1 MIPKS
6 AFRVCLSVVMAA
18 LTEVAFATPI
28 EIDIDTTQS
37 SVNVQF
43 CLGANCST
51 DSSPVTGLTAL
62 KLDSIAA
69 PTMLELHDF
78 FYALTE
84 TINIALTGLTA
95 TGTNITID
103 YATPGLP
110 QPPDVLGGG
119 GAFVLIDVPA
129 NQSGSVNYTATGTT
143 CFLLV
148 LAGYPCVDAI
158 SLADQGTQLGDYSG
172 TVVPQPGRIVQFQI
186 QPNISGPLDPANPA
200 LGTLTIT
207 GNIVGQATVPLHA
220 DADLNGVIDG
230 RDIGPF
236 VEVLVNPA
244 AQSWQ
249 RRFAVDMD
257 DDDEFDILDAA
268 LFADCLLNQN
278 CGN

>member
-1 MIPKS
+1 MIRKS
-6 AFRVCLSVVMAA
+6 AIRVCFSVVMAA
-18 LTEVAFATPI
+18 LSDVSFATPI
-28 EIDIDTTQS
+28 EIDVDTSQS
-37 SVNVQF
+37 SVSVQF

-129 NQSGSVNYTATGTT
+129 NQSGAVNYTATGTT

-172 TVVPQPGRIVQFQI
+172 TVVAQPGRIVQFQI

-200 LGTLTIT
+200 ARHAHDHRQHRRTGDGTIACRRRLEW
-207 GNIVGQATVPLHA
+207 
-220 DADLNGVIDG
+220 
-230 RDIGPF
+230 RDRRPRYRA
-236 VEVLVNPA
+236 VR
-244 AQSWQ
+244 
-249 RRFAVDMD
+249 RRFGESGRSKLAASIRRRYGRRRRIRYSGCSAVRR
-257 DDDEFDILDAA
+257 LPP
-268 LFADCLLNQN
+268 
-278 CGN
+278 